1 MPDLG
6 QLVLL
11 VLTGV
16 PLTVLVARPFRRR
29 RAASSPTDE
38 PDLEALALR
47 RRIAYD
53 ALRDLDLDYR
63 ARNLPVRQYLGM
75 RADLELRAAATLAAL
90 EAAAGVMREDGAVV
104 VVDARRWRAGRRLTA
119 GMALILAV
127 TLVVGFALP
136 EPWSLANGTVVN
148 QGLAAAQAAEK
159 ARLDAIERLQSEVRP
174 GETPSPQLLSD
185 LADAYLAGS
194 SGEELA
200 RGALVLLALIQL
212 EPENRDARA
221 RIITAYLRAGDYENA
236 TRATDAFEMVAPE
249 SVDVAFFRGLI
260 ALRGTGDRIAAV
272 EAFDEFLRTAPEDP
286 RASMVRTLRAEAA
299 GELPPGS

>member
-63 ARNLPVRQYLGM
+63 AHNLPLRQYLEM
-75 RADLELRAAATLAAL
+75 RADLELRAAETLAAL
-90 EAAAGVMREDGAVV
+90 EAAAGAIREDGAV

-119 GMALILAV
+119 GVALMLAV

-148 QGLAAAQAAEK
+148 QVLAAAQAAEK
-159 ARLDAIERLQSEVRP
+159 ARLDEIERLQSKLRP
-174 GETPSPQLLSD
+174 GETPSRTVLSD

-194 SGEELA
+194 SRDELA

-221 RIITAYLRAGDYENA
+221 RIITAYLRAGDYANA
-236 TRATDAFEMVAPE
+236 TRATDAFETVAPE

-286 RASMVRTLRAEAA
+286 RASMVRALRAEAA